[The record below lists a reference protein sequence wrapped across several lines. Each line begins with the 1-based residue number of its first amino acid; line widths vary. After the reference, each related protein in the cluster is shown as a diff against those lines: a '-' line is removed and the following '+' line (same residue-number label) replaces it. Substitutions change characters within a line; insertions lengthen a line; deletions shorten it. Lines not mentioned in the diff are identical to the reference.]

1 MASKRNISAKKP
13 MFGHN
18 RSKALN
24 ATLRQFKTNM
34 QTVSIYSPELGRPI
48 RLRVSAK
55 ELKTIDRIG
64 LDVFLKRRGI
74 ALKQLI

>member
-18 RSKALN
+18 RSKAMN
-24 ATLRQFKTNM
+24 ATRREFKTNM
-34 QTVSIYSPELGRPI
+34 QTVSIYVPELGRPV
-48 RLRVSAK
+48 RLRVSAS

-64 LDVFLKRRGI
+64 LDSFLKRRGI
-74 ALKQLI
+74 SLKQLV

>member
-24 ATLRQFKTNM
+24 ATRRQFKTNI
-34 QTVSIYSPELGRPI
+34 QTVSIFVPQLGRPI
-48 RLRVSAK
+48 RVRVTAQ
-55 ELKTIDRIG
+55 ELKTIDHIG
-64 LDVFLKRRGI
+64 FDAFLKRRGI
-74 ALKQLI
+74 TLKQLI